1 MTHIMEVITMN
12 NHEKPFVISMASH
25 MFVNI
30 CCDKG
35 DILYAEGM
43 LDGKPVSGV
52 VEVVSICPREIEIT
66 IPGQASVMKFD
77 YHNTSNNIDGTRG
90 RKTCLAFSF
99 PLPSHQH
106 QEYKKETTP
115 VEVNVISPKPVKQ
128 CIVAPTTE
136 GYPFWNRK
144 TNELCF
150 MMGSG
155 YTCYAFGDNTLREI
169 SFGDVIFNDMFTPLG
184 YPPTELR
191 YGQRLYRAGKTFV
204 VQDVSINETE
214 IGITKYK
221 LALVNEEP
229 NEEDPHFELIF
240 KDGKPEDEAF
250 FGSFS
255 QTPTIS
261 MYEDFR
267 RECGIPSWPP
277 VEESEACYR
286 KALEKNS
293 VLTSDDLCYQK
304 FDIKKLTPGCS
315 YRVESRD
322 KITGTYSV
330 DALLTRDISEDSI
343 RFLRVSPTSDN
354 PISFTITPEYMKKY
368 DMKLTR
374 L

>member
-1 MTHIMEVITMN
+1 MN
-12 NHEKPFVISMASH
+12 IPKKPFVISTSCL
-25 MFVNI
+25 FSNI
-30 CCDKG
+30 YCDKG

-43 LDGKPVSGV
+43 LDGKPVSGL
-52 VEVVSICPREIEIT
+52 VEVVSICRREIEIS
-66 IPGQASVMKFD
+66 IPGHASVMKFD
-77 YHNTSNNIDGTRG
+77 YNNTSNNIDGTRG
-90 RKTCLAFSF
+90 RKTCLTFSF
-99 PLPSHQH
+99 PLPSHPD

-115 VEVNVISPKPVKQ
+115 VDVKVISPKPVKQ
-128 CIVAPTTE
+128 CIVVPTTE

-155 YTCYAFGDNTLREI
+155 YTYYAFGDKKLHDI

-191 YGQRLYRAGKTFV
+191 YGQRLYRAGKIFV
-204 VQDVSINETE
+204 VQEVSINETE

-221 LALVNEEP
+221 LALVNESKD
-229 NEEDPHFELIF
+229 EEDPHFELVF

-255 QTPTIS
+255 QTPTVE

-267 RECGIPSWPP
+267 RECGIPSWPS

-293 VLTSDDLCYQK
+293 ILVSDDLCYQK
-304 FDIKKLTPGCS
+304 FDITKLTPGCS
-315 YRVESRD
+315 YCVEARD

-330 DALLTRDISEDSI
+330 DALLTRDISEDAI
-343 RFLRVSPTSDN
+343 RFVRVSPTSDN
-354 PISFTITPEYMKKY
+354 PIFFTITPKYMKKY
-368 DMKLTR
+368 NMKLTR
-374 L
+374 H

>member
-1 MTHIMEVITMN
+1 MN
-12 NHEKPFVISMASH
+12 NPKKPFMISMASH

-43 LDGKPVSGV
+43 LDGKPVSGL

-66 IPGQASVMKFD
+66 AIGQASLMKFD
-77 YHNTSNNIDGTRG
+77 FNNTSNNINGTRG
-90 RKTCLAFSF
+90 RKTCLTFSF
-99 PLPSHQH
+99 PSLKYHFRNS
-106 QEYKKETTP
+106 EA
-115 VEVNVISPKPVKQ
+115 EVVSPRPIKQ

-155 YTCYAFGDNTLREI
+155 YTYYVFGDNTLREI
-169 SFGDVIFNDMFTPLG
+169 SFGDVIFNDQYTPLG
-184 YPPTELR
+184 YPPTELKQ
-191 YGQRLYRAGKTFV
+191 GQRLYRAGKTFV

-229 NEEDPHFELIF
+229 NEEDPHFELVF
-240 KDGKPEDEAF
+240 RNGKPEDEAF

-267 RECGIPSWPP
+267 GECGIPSWPP
-277 VEESEACYR
+277 IEESEACYR

-293 VLTSDDLCYQK
+293 ILVSDDLCYQK
-304 FDIKKLTPGCS
+304 FDITKLTPGCS
-315 YRVESRD
+315 YCVEAHD
-322 KITGTYSV
+322 KITGSYSV
-330 DALLTRDISEDSI
+330 DALLTRDISEDAI
-343 RFLRVSPTSDN
+343 RFIRVSPTSDN
-354 PISFTITPEYMKKY
+354 PIFFTITPKYMKKY
-368 DMKLTR
+368 NMKLTR
-374 L
+374 H